1 MLTQD
6 VVDGERKPPLP
17 LLVVMGIVV
26 LTRRRPQEVRL
37 GLDLGLRLGGPI
49 VGGGGGAV
57 PGQKG
62 HVEGE
67 G

>member
-1 MLTQD
+1 
-6 VVDGERKPPLP
+6 
-17 LLVVMGIVV
+17 MGIVV